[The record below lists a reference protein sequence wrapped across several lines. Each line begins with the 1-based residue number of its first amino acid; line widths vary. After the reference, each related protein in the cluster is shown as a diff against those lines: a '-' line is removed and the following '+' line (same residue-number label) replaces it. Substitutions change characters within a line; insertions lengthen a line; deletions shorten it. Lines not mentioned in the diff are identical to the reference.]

1 MTAITKD
8 HKANEQ
14 SLLNVL
20 YVMFV
25 LCLEFM
31 SALQNE
37 GLILSPIEKN
47 ITINEALYDAL

>member
-25 LCLEFM
+25 LGLEFM
-31 SALQNE
+31 SVHFKMKA
-37 GLILSPIEKN
+37 SF
-47 ITINEALYDAL
+47 